1 MKTLSATLGACC
13 IACFC
18 IIPLHNVHAAPLPE
32 NKGAA
37 ETQQQEG
44 EFSFDDIEQNTPG
57 SEDSRTGFT
66 LKGHFRNLFTWI
78 KVNEYSES
86 GEEKSLAANLSR
98 IRFSPEFT
106 YSDILLVHADLDNET
121 VFGSYL
127 GSREFDGF
135 WRDGYSN
142 YNDMLHLTRDIHY
155 DDDILY
161 RAKVH
166 RAYMKLSVKS
176 LTVTAGRQL
185 VRFGS
190 GRLWNPL
197 DIMNPLSP
205 LSLEG
210 AEDQKGTDALRT
222 EFFFNEYTVL
232 SLVLSQNR
240 EYDRGEMSEWSSGNT
255 SAVGRFK
262 TSILPLETEIAVIG
276 GRLIR
281 KNLGGADISTIIM
294 GGTLRGSWIY
304 LAPDDY
310 RSYTQGSAGYE
321 YNFRC
326 GLYVLMEYFY
336 NRNGINYNE
345 ELRSAYM
352 FSQAY
357 GIDETTYYILSN
369 QFLTWNRHYGG
380 LALGY
385 DLHPLVR
392 AELFTIWDVQ
402 GRGVFLNPSLKIN
415 PLQDVDI
422 VLSVMQGHVFDG
434 ARHASDFEYLRDYP
448 LVYASLTWYFL

>member
-1 MKTLSATLGACC
+1 MKTLFATLAAFC
-13 IACFC
+13 IACSC
-18 IIPLHNVHAAPLPE
+18 IIPLPGLHAAPIPDITENAGTPE
-32 NKGAA
+32 
-37 ETQQQEG
+37 QEG
-44 EFSFDDIEQNTPG
+44 EFSFDDIGHNTPG
-57 SEDSRTGFT
+57 SGDSGTGFSIR
-66 LKGHFRNLFTWI
+66 GHFRNLCAWT
-78 KVNEYSES
+78 KVNEYSKT
-86 GEEKSLAANLSR
+86 GEEKSLTANLSR
-98 IRFSPEFT
+98 VRFSPEYT
-106 YSDILLVHADLDNET
+106 YSDVLLIHADLDNEV

-142 YNDMLHLTRDIHY
+142 YNDLLHLSHDVRY
-155 DDDILY
+155 DEDILY

-210 AEDQKGTDALRT
+210 AEDQKGADALRT

-232 SLVLSQNR
+232 SLVVSQNR
-240 EYDRGEMSEWSSGNT
+240 EYDRGEISEWRSENT

-281 KNLGGADISTIIM
+281 KNLAGADISAIVL

-304 LAPDDY
+304 LSPDDY
-310 RSYTQGSAGYE
+310 RRYTQGSAGYE

-326 GLYVLMEYFY
+326 GLYFLIEYFY
-336 NRNGINYNE
+336 NRNGLNYNE
-345 ELRSAYM
+345 ELRDAYM
-352 FSQAY
+352 YSQAY
-357 GIDETTYYILSN
+357 GIDETGYYILSN

-392 AELFTIWDVQ
+392 AEMFTIWDVQ
-402 GRGVFLNPSLKIN
+402 GQGFFLNPSLKIN

-422 VLSVMQGHVFDG
+422 VLSIMKGYVIDG
-434 ARHASDFEYLRDYP
+434 AERASDFEYLKDYP